1 MNAIR
6 PIAQTE
12 DTVTLNRADYER
24 LLELLEDAEDIAAL
38 EAAAAREEAL
48 GEEAAHADYLHA
60 GNSFPGF
67 WRASIRCGIGA
78 STRGLSQEQLAGNAH
93 IARSYLAEIEG
104 RKKPGSLDAYR
115 KLANALGLTVDDLMP
130 EDETGAPR

>member
-24 LLELLEDAEDIAAL
+24 LLELLEDAEDIAVL

-48 GEEAAHADYLHA
+48 GEEAAHADYLPA
-60 GNSFPGF
+60 GLVSRLLAGEHPVRI
-67 WRASIRCGIGA
+67 WREH
-78 STRGLSQEQLAGNAH
+78 RGLSQEQLAGNAH

-130 EDETGAPR
+130 EDETGA

>member
-1 MNAIR
+1 VNAIH

-24 LLELLEDAEDIAAL
+24 LLELLEDAEDIAVL
-38 EAAAAREEAL
+38 EAAAAREQAL
-48 GEEAAHADYLHA
+48 GEEAAHADYLPAALVSRLLA
-60 GNSFPGF
+60 GEHPVRL
-67 WRASIRCGIGA
+67 WREH
-78 STRGLSQEQLAGNAH
+78 RGLSQEQLAGKAH

-130 EDETGAPR
+130 EDETGARR

>member
-12 DTVTLNRADYER
+12 DTVTLSRADYER
-24 LLELLEDAEDIAAL
+24 LLEFLEDAEDIAAL

-48 GEEAAHADYLHA
+48 GEEAAHADYLPTGLVSRLLA
-60 GNSFPGF
+60 GEHPVRI
-67 WRASIRCGIGA
+67 WREHRS
-78 STRGLSQEQLAGNAH
+78 LSQEQLAGNAR

-104 RKKPGSLDAYR
+104 GKKPGSLDAYR

-130 EDETGAPR
+130 EDETGSPA

>member
-12 DTVTLNRADYER
+12 DTVTLSRADYER
-24 LLELLEDAEDIAAL
+24 LLEFLEDAEDIAVL
-38 EAAAAREEAL
+38 DDAAAREQAL
-48 GEEAAHADYLHA
+48 GEKAAHADYLPA
-60 GNSFPGF
+60 GLVSRLLAGEHPVRI
-67 WRASIRCGIGA
+67 WREH
-78 STRGLSQEQLAGNAH
+78 RGLSQEQLAGNAR

-130 EDETGAPR
+130 EDGTGSPA